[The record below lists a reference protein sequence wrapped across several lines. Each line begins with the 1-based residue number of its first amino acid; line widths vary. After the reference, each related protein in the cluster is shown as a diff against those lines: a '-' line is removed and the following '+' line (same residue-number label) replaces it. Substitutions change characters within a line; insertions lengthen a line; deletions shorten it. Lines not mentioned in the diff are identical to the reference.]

1 MAIDLNKY
9 LIDDVEKTFSR
20 LFVLAVHQSMNP
32 FAFTYLLSKSNYV
45 AKLEEGDIDAISNW
59 PIEKAYFDVTNEM
72 IREDSS
78 YGIYNDAY
86 WCGHCYFELFL
97 QTHKP
102 FSYLFIKLQLEKM
115 LSVYEVYH
123 EMDFTALLELFRKKE
138 QEVTILGA
146 LCKDK
151 KCSLTKLKEA
161 TGISVNTLRKYRY
174 NDELLYKASFQNVYK
189 LAKYFE
195 VPISLFVKSL

>member
-20 LFVLAVHQSMNP
+20 LFVLAVHQSMNL

-59 PIEKAYFDVTNEM
+59 PIEKAYFDATKETVK
-72 IREDSS
+72 DDS

-86 WCGHCYFELFL
+86 WSGYSYFELFL
-97 QTHKP
+97 KTHKP
-102 FSYLFIKLQLEKM
+102 FSYLFLKLPLEKM
-115 LSVYEVYH
+115 LDIYEIFH
-123 EMDFTALLELFRKKE
+123 EMDFTSLLEYFKKRE
-138 QEVTILGA
+138 TENTILGV
-146 LCKDK
+146 LCKNK

-161 TGISVNTLRKYRY
+161 TGISVNTLSKYRSS
-174 NDELLYKASFQNVYK
+174 DEILYKASFQNIYK
-189 LAKYFE
+189 LARYFE
-195 VPISLFVKSL
+195 VPISLFVDSL